1 MRINLNLNYTDR
13 NNNNNDN
20 DNGRSRAEFPKI
32 TMSILEYG
40 ENCLYLKGILDDQTP
55 HILTPTSNLCLAL
68 DLYYL
73 SSSSHHVGSNIC
85 KRSGSSV
92 LSRTWQMTRSRIH
105 FSRIPPTI
113 QSTFLPPELYF
124 IKFNKFDQI
133 VLFTCTNWQYIL
145 MLFRLHHG

>member
-1 MRINLNLNYTDR
+1 
-13 NNNNNDN
+13 
-20 DNGRSRAEFPKI
+20 
-32 TMSILEYG
+32 MSILEYG

-113 QSTFLPPELYF
+113 QSTFFPPELYF

-133 VLFTCTNWQYIL
+133 VLFTCTNWQYIISIASWL
-145 MLFRLHHG
+145 RKILYCIIVIYCVPVCVSSKLCLLELWLYI